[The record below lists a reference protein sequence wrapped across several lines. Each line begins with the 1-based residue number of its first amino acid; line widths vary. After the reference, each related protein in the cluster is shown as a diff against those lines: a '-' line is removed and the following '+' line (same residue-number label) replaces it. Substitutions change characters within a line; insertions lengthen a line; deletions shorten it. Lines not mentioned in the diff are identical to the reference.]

1 MDNLKSI
8 LITDVMYEFSF
19 FRRPVRN
26 STPCRTV
33 DVAAVF
39 RYLVSGYADEETAAI
54 AETADAEER
63 RKLKRTTLD
72 YVTPACICTKRG
84 THGMTAASGLM
95 VIDIDHV
102 NDPLSLYAPLIKSL
116 DPFLIF
122 VSPSGQGVKVIRRWT
137 EPHAITN
144 HQQADGWAAAYKE
157 EFAAVVK
164 WLALDPI
171 LQNYPIDLS
180 GSDMARAC
188 YLCRCYYSWIN
199 PQLLK

>member
-1 MDNLKSI
+1 
-8 LITDVMYEFSF
+8 MYEFSF

-33 DVAAVF
+33 NCLDVF
-39 RYLVSGYADEETAAI
+39 RYLVSGYADDVTAAI
-54 AETADAEER
+54 AETADSEER
-63 RKLKRTTLD
+63 RKLKRQTLD
-72 YVTPACICTKRG
+72 YITPACICSRRG

-102 NDPLSLYAPLIKSL
+102 EDPLSLYAPLIQAL

-122 VSPSGQGVKVIRRWT
+122 VSPSGQGVKVIRRWC

-144 HQQADGWAAAYKE
+144 HEAADRFAAAYKE

-164 WLALDPI
+164 WLALDPV
-171 LQNYPIDLS
+171 LQNFPIDLS
-180 GSDMARAC
+180 GSDAARAC
-188 YLCRCYYSWIN
+188 YLCRCYYSWIA
-199 PQLLK
+199 PTLLKNCYAF

>member
-1 MDNLKSI
+1 
-8 LITDVMYEFSF
+8 MYDFSF

-26 STPCRTV
+26 SVPCRTV
-33 DVAAVF
+33 DCLGVF
-39 RYLVSGYADEETAAI
+39 RYLVSGYADAETAAI

-63 RKLKRTTLD
+63 RKMKRTSLD
-72 YVTPACICTKRG
+72 YITPACICTKRG

-102 NDPLSLYAPLIKSL
+102 ADPLSLYAPLIKAL

-122 VSPSGQGVKVIRRWT
+122 VSPSGQGVKVIRRWC

-144 HQQADGWAAAYKE
+144 HETADRFAAAYKE

-171 LQNYPIDLS
+171 LQNFPIDLS
-180 GSDMARAC
+180 GSDAARAC
-188 YLCRCYYSWIN
+188 YLCRCFYSWIS
-199 PQLLK
+199 PTLLKNSHALQN

>member
-1 MDNLKSI
+1 
-8 LITDVMYEFSF
+8 MYEFSF

-26 STPCRTV
+26 SVPCRTV
-33 DVAAVF
+33 GCLDVF
-39 RYLVSGYADEETAAI
+39 RYLVSGYADDATAAI
-54 AETADAEER
+54 AETADPEER

-72 YVTPACICTKRG
+72 YVTPACICARRG

-102 NDPLSLYAPLIKSL
+102 ADPLSLYAPLIKSL

-122 VSPSGQGVKVIRRWT
+122 VSPSGQGVKVIRRWC

-144 HQQADGWAAAYKE
+144 HEAADRFAAAYKE

-164 WLALDPI
+164 WLALDPV
-171 LQNYPIDLS
+171 LHNYPIDLS
-180 GSDMARAC
+180 GSDAARAC
-188 YLCRCYYSWIN
+188 YLCRCYYSWISPSLIKN
-199 PQLLK
+199 CYAV